1 MTYRSDIDGLRA
13 VAVLAVIG
21 FHAFP
26 EWVRGGF
33 VGVDVFFVISGYL
46 ISGII
51 FEGLRTGR
59 FTFTG
64 FYARRIKRI
73 FPALVLVL
81 AVCYACGWF
90 LLLGDPFM
98 QLGKHIAA
106 AAGFVS
112 NFAFWNESGYF
123 DNAAETKPLLHLWSL
138 GVEEQFYL
146 IWPLAAY
153 VVWRL
158 RLNLLLLTGLAVA
171 TSMFFNLEGI
181 RRDLVGTFYS
191 PVTRFWELMSGSV
204 LACVA
209 ADPSSVSRRLHAFH
223 DRLRADAVWRDR
235 TAMAGLVVV
244 LGTVV
249 ALDRSRHFPGLW
261 ALLPVSGAWLL
272 LAAGPDAW
280 VNRKIL
286 GHRVMVWIGL
296 ISYPLYL
303 WHWPLLSFARILNA
317 EAPSLGLR
325 IAAVGASV
333 VLAWLTYKVI
343 ERPIRFGAGGRLV
356 VPALCVSMAALF
368 AAGYFTYRSE
378 GLIAR
383 AINRTDKASFV
394 QYYDDIRKH
403 GIADAYRRECD
414 FMEWGTDRAREAID
428 PVCTQSGTRR
438 TALLWGDSFAQAL
451 SLGIRSVLPGDT
463 RLAQVA
469 TSHCRPSVV
478 PVDLDVPGG
487 RCQRANNYALAA
499 IARLKPELVVL
510 AQIGAHEETDWAGLT
525 ARVRALGA
533 KDVVLIGPS
542 PQWAPSLPL
551 VVTSQYWGRSYDRVS
566 YGLNADVLALDRR
579 LATQFRESS
588 LPRYVSLIERLCN
601 ADGCVAAV
609 PGTSPP
615 ELVAF
620 DMGHLTPRGSVYVAE
635 IALRSALIAR

>member
-64 FYARRIKRI
+64 FYARRIRRI

-378 GLIAR
+378 GLIGR

>member
-153 VVWRL
+153 VVWWL

-378 GLIAR
+378 GLIGR

-601 ADGCVAAV
+601 AGGCVAAV